1 MAINHPNGFA
11 HKNRIFF
18 CKPGLKSIM
27 TALTTRQRDIL
38 HLLLTA
44 QGPLPAASLAEQV
57 QLSLRQVHYDL
68 KGLKVWLAQRDMLL
82 EIVPGIGVTLAC
94 SPDQHALLRQE
105 LSEKAQFQLVLSGEQ
120 RQQLLA
126 LLLLDTTQPLILYQ
140 LQQMAQVS
148 RTTILK
154 DLEAIETWAT
164 ASGLVLERRQN
175 YGFWLTGSEQAQR
188 QALAAMLW
196 GETTFGQP
204 LTSMTHTQGLTFE
217 LKRDAKLL
225 PLVEKANA
233 IIRSWDT
240 KRMFGQVAFA
250 EAQLGGRF
258 TDDAVLYLALVLAIQ
273 TARVQAGRPIALDEA
288 TLTWLQSL
296 AIWSIAAQMARH
308 MGWQAH
314 GNWPESEV
322 GGIALHIL
330 TAPRNER
337 WPGDL
342 EVDLAFSELIDDLMR
357 RVADAYKLP
366 ELEQDKTLRDGLV
379 IHLVPACLRYR
390 FGLWLPLAL
399 PTTALSERYTF
410 ELRLADSLAEV
421 VAERTAVSLPAS
433 EINNIALLLRAAYIR
448 ERPNRLQEV
457 IVVCPSG
464 MATAQLLVARLK
476 TRFPHLGALRVVSLR
491 ELNRNVTANAELI
504 ITTVPLPDS
513 ILGKQGNIIQV
524 HPLLLPEDIERITQ
538 WLA

>member
-1 MAINHPNGFA
+1 
-11 HKNRIFF
+11 
-18 CKPGLKSIM
+18 M

-44 QGPLPAASLAEQV
+44 QRPLPAADLAAQV
-57 QLSLRQVHYDL
+57 QLSPRQVHYDL
-68 KGLKVWLAQRDMLL
+68 KGLKLWLAQRNMLL
-82 EIVPGIGVTLAC
+82 EVVPGVGVALA
-94 SPDQHALLRQE
+94 SSSEQSLLLQQE
-105 LSEKAQFQLVLSGEQ
+105 LREKAHFQLVLSGEQ

-126 LLLLDTTQPLILYQ
+126 LVLLETAVPFILYQ

-154 DLEAIETWAT
+154 DLDAIETWAA
-164 ASGLVLERRQN
+164 ASDLRLERRQN
-175 YGFWLTGSEQAQR
+175 YGVRLNGSEQAQR
-188 QALAAMLW
+188 QALTALLW
-196 GETTFGQP
+196 GETPFSP
-204 LTSMTHTQGLTFE
+204 SLTSMTHTQGLTFE

-233 IIRSWDT
+233 IIRGWET

-258 TDDAVLYLALVLAIQ
+258 NDDAVLYLALILAIQ
-273 TARVQAGRPIALDEA
+273 TARVKVGKTVTLDAA
-288 TLTWLQSL
+288 TLGWLQSL
-296 AIWSIAAQMARH
+296 LVWTIAAQMARH
-308 MGWQAH
+308 MGWRVN
-314 GNWPESEV
+314 GNWPDSEI
-322 GGIALHIL
+322 GYLALHIL

-342 EVDLAFSELIDDLMR
+342 EVDHTFSELIDDLMR
-357 RVADAYKLP
+357 RVAGAYNLP

-379 IHLVPACLRYR
+379 IHLVPACLRHR
-390 FGLWLPLAL
+390 FNLWLPLAS
-399 PTTALSERYTF
+399 PMTALSERYAF

-421 VAERTAVSLPAS
+421 VKEKTAVTLPAS
-433 EINNIALLLRAAYIR
+433 EINNVALLLRAAYIR

-457 IVVCPSG
+457 IIVCPSG

-491 ELNRNVTANAELI
+491 ELNRTVTASAELI
-504 ITTVPLPDS
+504 ITTVPLPDT
-513 ILGKQGNIIQV
+513 ILAKPDNVIQV
-524 HPLLLPEDIERITQ
+524 HPLLLPEDVERITQ